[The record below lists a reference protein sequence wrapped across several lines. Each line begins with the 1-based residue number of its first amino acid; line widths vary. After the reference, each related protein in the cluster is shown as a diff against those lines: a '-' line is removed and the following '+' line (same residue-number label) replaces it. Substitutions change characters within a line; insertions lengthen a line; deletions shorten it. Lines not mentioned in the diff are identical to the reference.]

1 MGEAGLEPD
10 SERSRRLEAAP
21 SISMLGGGMH
31 GLQREEAT
39 SSSSTGFS
47 STSSTRWRLAAVGEQ
62 RVEDARTSS
71 TAAVGCGAWRGSAV
85 VANRGG
91 ARRSLL
97 VVERRWSGREP
108 FGGEMRVGVGDPCW
122 AEAKC
127 GARGQIFWASSAL
140 PSSEAQSEL
149 LSWAGLRD
157 VSGRGGQGHIHTTQA
172 NKQEK
177 VGWAEIF

>member
-1 MGEAGLEPD
+1 MGEAGLEPGG
-10 SERSRRLEAAP
+10 ERSRRLEAAP

-39 SSSSTGFS
+39 PSSSTGFS
-47 STSSTRWRLAAVGEQ
+47 STRWRSAAVGEQ

-127 GARGQIFWASSAL
+127 GARGQIFRASSAL
-140 PSSEAQSEL
+140 PSSEARSEL
-149 LSWAGLRD
+149 LSRAGLRAI
-157 VSGRGGQGHIHTTQA
+157 SGRAGQGRRRTTQA
-172 NKQEK
+172 TKQK
-177 VGWAEIF
+177 KTGGGEIF